1 MEFDAASPI
10 YLQIGDFI
18 KEEILSGRL
27 TPGDRLKSVREY
39 SLFFEVSN
47 LTIHRALRQLELEG
61 VIVTRKGVG
70 SFVSP
75 RVDLEA
81 QLDMIRSHVSDFI
94 SKMRK
99 FGLDDSTILTFVH
112 DGLDRENADGV
123 RKEDDHI

>member
-18 KEEILSGRL
+18 KEEIVSGRL

-39 SLFFEVSN
+39 SLLFEVSN

-70 SFVSP
+70 SFVSS
-75 RVDLEA
+75 RVDSEA
-81 QLDMIRSHVSDFI
+81 QLDMIQSHVKDFI

-99 FGLDDSTILTFVH
+99 FGLNGSAILAFVR
-112 DGLDRENADGV
+112 DGLDSENADGAG
-123 RKEDDHI
+123 KGDDHI